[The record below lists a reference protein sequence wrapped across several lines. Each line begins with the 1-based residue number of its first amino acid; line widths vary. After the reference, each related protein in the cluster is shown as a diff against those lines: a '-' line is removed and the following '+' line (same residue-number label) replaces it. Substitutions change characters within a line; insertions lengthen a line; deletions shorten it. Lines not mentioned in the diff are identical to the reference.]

1 MKPLDIYTL
10 VFMNAFI
17 CIGMSVIMFSVHRTF
32 KSEVQGVGHWAW
44 AQLMTLL
51 ALPILATQGILGEYF
66 AIPGF
71 NSAMLWGQGMTLIGT
86 QLFYGQKPS
95 WRLFLFI
102 WGLTIAGL
110 MWWLVVT
117 PDFSMRVAIYS
128 LTTFGMYCAL
138 IRLVWRHGEKH
149 FSSYFFMVLLLVH
162 AGLNLLRGGVA
173 LTSDET
179 SVNLAKGSNL
189 ATTYLATSTILVQLL
204 SVVFLVM
211 ASRRLKAVL
220 EQRAV
225 EDPLTGVLNR
235 RGCGA
240 YYERLQLHARQ
251 ADFPLALLAIDL
263 DHFKCVNDLHGH
275 AVGDQVLV
283 FVAGKIRQ
291 LLREC
296 DQIARFG
303 GEEFVVVLPG
313 TTLAEARLVAARI
326 QASLKNAQTDLPLCT
341 LSVGIASNTS
351 ADDDFDHL
359 LQRADAALYRAKNNG
374 RDSIETDLVTQS
386 GSDTPVGQ

>member
-51 ALPILATQGILGEYF
+51 ALPILATQAVLSEYI

-71 NSAMLWGQGMTLIGT
+71 NGAMLWGQGMTLIGT
-86 QLFYGQKPS
+86 QLFYGQKPT

-102 WGLTIAGL
+102 WGLTIAAL
-110 MWWLVVT
+110 MWWLAVT
-117 PDFSMRVAIYS
+117 PNFSIRVAIYS
-128 LTTFGMYCAL
+128 LTSFGMYCAL
-138 IRLVWRHGEKH
+138 VRLVWLHGEKQ
-149 FSSYFFMVLLLVH
+149 FSSYFFVALLLLH
-162 AGLNLLRGGVA
+162 AALTLIRGGFA
-173 LTSDET
+173 LAYDGA
-179 SVNLAKGSNL
+179 SVNLLKTSNL

-225 EDPLTGVLNR
+225 KDPLTGVLNR

-263 DHFKCVNDLHGH
+263 DHFKCVNDQHGH

-283 FVAGKIRQ
+283 FVAGKICQ

-303 GEEFVVVLPG
+303 GEEFVVLLPG
-313 TTLAEARLVAARI
+313 TTVAEARVVAARI
-326 QASLKNAQTDLPLCT
+326 QATLKNAQTDLPLCT
-341 LSVGIASNTS
+341 LSIGIAGNSNVK
-351 ADDDFDHL
+351 DDFDHL
-359 LQRADAALYRAKNNG
+359 LQRADAALYRAKNSG
-374 RDSIETDLVTQS
+374 RDIIETDHAMLP
-386 GSDTPVGQ
+386 GSAISVAQ